1 MWNLSSDDVQQAK
14 ERINRRRAEI
24 EARYNEER
32 QVLDAEGAV
41 IETLER
47 SAAEF
52 AEKYA
57 VKNAAEAPVDA
68 PAPQDTSPPAEKP
81 VAAAAPTPEPV
92 ESAPVG
98 GDAKPGSR
106 WRLHLGGRPDG
117 EGTVGAIATR

>member
-57 VKNAAEAPVDA
+57 VKNAAEAPVTG
-68 PAPQDTSPPAEKP
+68 PAKVTLVPGAGLPKASVTRTTSGLANP
-81 VAAAAPTPEPV
+81 VPI
-92 ESAPVG
+92 
-98 GDAKPGSR
+98 
-106 WRLHLGGRPDG
+106 
-117 EGTVGAIATR
+117 IAV